1 MRKLITSLCA
11 AGLLAT
17 TLTPASAVADSH
29 ADQIALGKAVYMGK
43 SRGNCISCHEI
54 NDPDANLAGN
64 QGPPTISMKARFPD
78 KRKLRAQIWDAT
90 KNNPLT
96 IMPPLG
102 KHWILSEEEID
113 AVVEYIYQ
121 F

>member
-1 MRKLITSLCA
+1 MRKLTTALCA
-11 AGLLAT
+11 AGLLSMVAAA
-17 TLTPASAVADSH
+17 PAVADQH
-29 ADQIALGKAVYMGK
+29 ADKIALGKEVYMGK
-43 SRGNCISCHEI
+43 SRGNCISCHAI
-54 NDPDANLAGN
+54 NDPDAKLAGN
-64 QGPPTISMKARFPD
+64 QGPPTVSMKQRFPD
-78 KRKLRAQIWDAT
+78 KRILRAQIWDAT

>member
-1 MRKLITSLCA
+1 MRKLTTSMCA
-11 AGLLAT
+11 AGLLALIVT
-17 TLTPASAVADSH
+17 TPATAMTTQEAVAE
-29 ADQIALGKAVYMGK
+29 GKAVYMGK
-43 SRGNCISCHEI
+43 SRGNCISCHQI

-64 QGPPTISMKARFPD
+64 QGPPMVAMAQRFPD
-78 KRKLRAQIWDAT
+78 KRMLRAQVWDAS
-90 KNNPLT
+90 KNNPIT

>member
-1 MRKLITSLCA
+1 MRKLTTSMCA
-11 AGLLAT
+11 AGLLALIAT
-17 TLTPASAVADSH
+17 TPAVAIT
-29 ADQIALGKAVYMGK
+29 AEETVAEGKAVYMGK
-43 SRGNCISCHEI
+43 SRGNCISCHQI
-54 NDPDANLAGN
+54 NDPDANLPGN
-64 QGPPTISMKARFPD
+64 QGPPMVAMAQRFPD
-78 KRKLRAQIWDAT
+78 KRMLRAQVWDAS
-90 KNNPLT
+90 KNNPIT

>member
-1 MRKLITSLCA
+1 MRKLTTSLCA
-11 AGLLAT
+11 AGLLAMVSAV
-17 TLTPASAVADSH
+17 PAVADNH
-29 ADQIALGKAVYMGK
+29 ADQIAMGKAVYMGK
-43 SRGNCISCHEI
+43 SRGNCISCHAI
-54 NDPDANLAGN
+54 SDPDANLAGK
-64 QGPPTISMKARFPD
+64 QGPATVAMKARYPD
-78 KRKLRAQIWDAT
+78 KRTLRAQIWDAT

>member
-1 MRKLITSLCA
+1 MRKLSTSLCA
-11 AGLLAT
+11 AGLLAMVT
-17 TLTPASAVADSH
+17 AGSAIADSH
-29 ADQIALGKAVYMGK
+29 DDQIALGKAVYMDK
-43 SRGNCISCHEI
+43 SRGNCISCHTI
-54 NDPDANLAGN
+54 ADPDAKLAGN
-64 QGPPTISMKARFPD
+64 QGPPTLSMKTRFPD
-78 KRKLRAQIWDAT
+78 KHKLRAQIWDAT

-102 KHWILSEEEID
+102 KHWMLSEEEID

>member
-1 MRKLITSLCA
+1 MRKLTTSFCTV
-11 AGLLAT
+11 GLLAMFT
-17 TLTPASAVADSH
+17 ASPVVADNH
-29 ADQIALGKAVYMGK
+29 AEQIALGKAVYMGK
-43 SRGNCISCHEI
+43 SRGNCVSCHTI
-54 NDPDANLAGN
+54 ADPDAKLAGS
-64 QGPPTISMKARFPD
+64 QGPPTLSMKARFPD
-78 KRKLRAQIWDAT
+78 KAKLRAQIWDAT

>member
-1 MRKLITSLCA
+1 MSRLITALLVASLC
-11 AGLLAT
+11 GLLHSARVPAT
-17 TLTPASAVADSH
+17 EQAEL
-29 ADQIALGKAVYMGK
+29 IAEGRAVYLDK
-43 SRGNCISCHEI
+43 SRGNCISCHAI
-54 NDPDANLAGN
+54 DDADAKLAGR
-64 QGPPTISMKARFPD
+64 QGPPMFMMAQRFPD

-90 KNNPLT
+90 RNNPLT
-96 IMPPLG
+96 IMPPVG

>member
-1 MRKLITSLCA
+1 MRKLTTSIYA
-11 AGLLAT
+11 AALWAMVTAAPAVAGAQEGLL
-17 TLTPASAVADSH
+17 
-29 ADQIALGKAVYMGK
+29 ALGKAVYLDK
-43 SRGNCISCHEI
+43 SRGNCISCHAI
-54 NDPDANLAGN
+54 NDPDATQAGN
-64 QGPPTISMKARFPD
+64 QGPPILSMKIRFPD

-113 AVVEYIYQ
+113 AVVEYVYQ

>member
-1 MRKLITSLCA
+1 MHKQYLSMFVAGAVLSLAGSVQAATSDALIEQGRDVFLN
-11 AGLLAT
+11 
-17 TLTPASAVADSH
+17 
-29 ADQIALGKAVYMGK
+29 K
-43 SRGNCISCHEI
+43 SKGNCISCHQI
-54 NDPDANLAGN
+54 SDPDARLAGN
-64 QGPPTISMKARFPD
+64 QGPPMIAMAQRFPD

-90 KNNPLT
+90 VNNPLT

-102 KHWILSEEEID
+102 KHWILSEDQID

>member
-1 MRKLITSLCA
+1 MRKLSTSLCA
-11 AGLLAT
+11 AGLLAMFT
-17 TLTPASAVADSH
+17 AGPVVADNH
-29 ADQIALGKAVYMGK
+29 DDQIALGKAVYMGK
-43 SRGNCISCHEI
+43 SRGNCVSCHTI
-54 NDPDANLAGN
+54 ADPDAKLAGN
-64 QGPPTISMKARFPD
+64 QGPPTMSMKARFPD

-90 KNNPLT
+90 INNPLT

>member
-1 MRKLITSLCA
+1 MRKTIHALCATALMSGALITL
-11 AGLLAT
+11 
-17 TLTPASAVADSH
+17 PVHAVTSEEM
-29 ADQIALGKAVYMGK
+29 IAEGKAVFMGK
-43 SRGNCISCHEI
+43 SRGNCISCHQI
-54 NDPDANLAGN
+54 NDPDANLPGN
-64 QGPPTISMKARFPD
+64 QGPPMIAMKQRFPD
-78 KRKLRAQIWDAT
+78 KHKLRAQVWDAT
-90 KNNPLT
+90 RNNPLT